1 MPTIRVEN
9 DAVIKPL
16 TATAFTFCEAFS
28 DIQWKTTGFRRKSC
42 AGIIS
47 GDRLVRVCTLLGIR
61 KTCREKSA
69 KVGKKGVQE
78 RGVQRGKP
86 KGEKEE
92 GMPIFVGF
100 N

>member
-1 MPTIRVEN
+1 
-9 DAVIKPL
+9 
-16 TATAFTFCEAFS
+16 
-28 DIQWKTTGFRRKSC
+28 
-42 AGIIS
+42 
-47 GDRLVRVCTLLGIR
+47 LGYR

-86 KGEKEE
+86 KGEKGE

>member
-1 MPTIRVEN
+1 MV
-9 DAVIKPL
+9 KL
-16 TATAFTFCEAFS
+16 TQLDRATAFTFCEAFS
-28 DIQWKTTGFRRKSC
+28 DIQWKTTGFRRKPC
-42 AGIIS
+42 DGIIS
-47 GDRLVRVCTLLGIR
+47 GDRLVRICPFLGYR

-86 KGEKEE
+86 KGEKGE